1 MNDLTKTK
9 STDFR
14 VEDKFSQRAINLSG
28 SVIREILKVTE
39 RPDVISFAGG
49 LPSPKGFPNTAL
61 LEAFTKVLTDS
72 PEIALQYGPTEGYRP
87 LREWIVQDFAKR
99 GVQISVD
106 EVLIVSGSQQAL
118 DLLGKLFIDDGAK
131 ILVESPSYL
140 GALQS
145 FSVQNPQYATVETDD
160 QGMIPADI
168 TADKAKDA
176 RFIYALPNFQNP
188 TGITMTLARRQEL
201 VDTCA
206 KYGLPIIEDDPY
218 GELRFEGEHL
228 PSLLDLG
235 RKAGATVIR
244 MGSFS
249 KILAPGLRLGFV
261 VAPATVINKM
271 VQLKQATDLHTQTI
285 SQMAVYEAL
294 KGDFLAQHLPT
305 VRELYRKQCHFMLDA
320 LSEYFPDSCKWTRP
334 TGGMFIWASVPE
346 HIDTAAILPQVV
358 EECKVAYVP
367 GMPFYTDLN
376 KAPKNN
382 LRLSFVTV
390 SEDKI
395 KEGISSLGRFIN
407 NLS

>member
-1 MNDLTKTK
+1 MNDSIKIKTA
-9 STDFR
+9 DFR
-14 VEDKFSQRAINLSG
+14 VEDKFSQRAISLSG

-49 LPSPKGFPNTAL
+49 LPSPKGFPNAAL
-61 LEAFTKVLTDS
+61 LDAFTKVLTDN
-72 PEIALQYGPTEGYRP
+72 PEVALQYGPTEGYRP

-99 GVQISVD
+99 NIKIDVE

-145 FSVQNPQYATVETDD
+145 FSVQNPQYATVATDE

-168 TADKAKDA
+168 TAEKAKDA

-188 TGITMTLARRQEL
+188 TGITMSLERRQEL
-201 VDTCA
+201 VESCA
-206 KYGLPIIEDDPY
+206 KFGLPIIEDDPY

-228 PSLLDLG
+228 PSLLELG

-261 VAPATVINKM
+261 VAPAPVINKM

-285 SQMAVYEAL
+285 SQMAVYEAI
-294 KGDFLAQHLPT
+294 KGDFFEQHLPA

-367 GMPFYTDLN
+367 GMPFYTDIN

-395 KEGISSLGRFIN
+395 KQGISSLGHFIK

>member
-1 MNDLTKTK
+1 MNDSIKIKTA
-9 STDFR
+9 DFR

-49 LPSPKGFPNTAL
+49 LPSPKGFPNAAL
-61 LEAFTKVLTDS
+61 LDAFTKVLTDS
-72 PEIALQYGPTEGYRP
+72 PEVALQYGPTEGYRP

-99 GVQISVD
+99 NIKIDVD

-145 FSVQNPQYATVETDD
+145 FSVQNPEYATVATDD

-188 TGITMTLARRQEL
+188 TGITMSLERRQEL
-201 VDTCA
+201 VESCA

-228 PSLLDLG
+228 PSLLELG
-235 RKAGATVIR
+235 RQAGATVIR

-261 VAPATVINKM
+261 VAPASVINKM

-285 SQMAVYEAL
+285 SQMAVYEAI
-294 KGDFLAQHLPT
+294 KGDFFEQHLPA

-367 GMPFYTDLN
+367 GMPFYTDIN

-395 KEGISSLGRFIN
+395 KQGISSLGHFIK

>member
-395 KEGISSLGRFIN
+395 KEGISSLGKFIN

>member
-1 MNDLTKTK
+1 M
-9 STDFR
+9 
-14 VEDKFSQRAINLSG
+14 NLSG

-49 LPSPKGFPNTAL
+49 LPSPKGFPSTPL
-61 LEAFTKVLTDS
+61 LDAFTKVLTET
-72 PEIALQYGPTEGYRP
+72 PEVALQYGPTEGYRP

-99 GVQISVD
+99 GVQLNID

-131 ILVESPSYL
+131 VLVESPSYL

-188 TGITMTLARRQEL
+188 TGITMSLERRQEL
-201 VDTCA
+201 VETCA

-228 PSLLDLG
+228 PSLLALG
-235 RKAGATVIR
+235 RDAAATVIR

-261 VAPATVINKM
+261 IAPAPVINKL

-285 SQMAVYEAL
+285 SQMAVYEAIQ
-294 KGDFLAQHLPT
+294 GDFFEQHLPA
-305 VRELYRKQCHFMLDA
+305 VRELYRQQCHFMLDA
-320 LSEYFPDSCKWTRP
+320 LSEHFPSSCKWTRP
-334 TGGMFIWASVPE
+334 TGGMFIWASMPE

-395 KEGISSLGRFIN
+395 KEGISSLGRFIK

>member
-382 LRLSFVTV
+382 LRVSLVTE
-390 SEDKI
+390 S
-395 KEGISSLGRFIN
+395 
-407 NLS
+407 

>member
-176 RFIYALPNFQNP
+176 CFIYALPNFQNP

>member
-1 MNDLTKTK
+1 MNDLIKTK
-9 STDFR
+9 ITDFP

-61 LEAFTKVLTDS
+61 REAYTKVLTDN
-72 PEIALQYGPTEGYRP
+72 PEVALQYGPTEGYRS
-87 LREWIVQDFAKR
+87 LREWVAEDFTKR
-99 GVQISVD
+99 GVPVDVD

-118 DLLGKLFIDDGAK
+118 DLLGKLFIDDGSK

-145 FSVQNPQYATVETDD
+145 FSVQNPHYATVETDD
-160 QGMIPADI
+160 KGMIPADI

-188 TGITMTLARRQEL
+188 TGITMTLERRQEL
-201 VDTCA
+201 VETCA

-228 PSLLDLG
+228 PSLLELG

-249 KILAPGLRLGFV
+249 KVLAPGLRLGFV
-261 VAPATVINKM
+261 VAPVPVINKM

-285 SQMAVYEAL
+285 SQMAVYEAI
-294 KGDFLAQHLPT
+294 KGEFFDQHLPA
-305 VRELYRKQCHFMLDA
+305 VRELYREQCQFMLNA
-320 LSEYFPDSCKWTRP
+320 LSEHFPENCKWTRP
-334 TGGMFIWASVPE
+334 TGGMFIWASMPE

-367 GMPFYTDLN
+367 GMPFYTDLS

-390 SEDKI
+390 AEDKI
-395 KEGISSLGRFIN
+395 QQGISRLGNFIKN
-407 NLS
+407 IS

>member
-1 MNDLTKTK
+1 MNNSIKTKT
-9 STDFR
+9 TDFR
-14 VEDKFSQRAINLSG
+14 VEDKFSKREINLSG

-49 LPSPKGFPNTAL
+49 LPSPKGFPTTAL
-61 LEAFTKVLTDS
+61 LNAFTKVLTEN
-72 PEIALQYGPTEGYRP
+72 PESALQYGPTEGYRP
-87 LREWIVQDFAKR
+87 LREWIAQDFSKR
-99 GVQISVD
+99 GIKVDLD

-131 ILVESPSYL
+131 VLVESPSYL

-145 FSVQNPQYATVETDD
+145 FSVQTPHYETVQTDD

-168 TADKAKDA
+168 TAEKAKDA

-188 TGITMTLARRQEL
+188 TGITMSLERRLEL
-201 VDTCA
+201 VEICA

-228 PSLLDLG
+228 PSLLELG
-235 RKAGATVIR
+235 RHAGATVIR

-261 VAPATVINKM
+261 IAPAEVINKM
-271 VQLKQATDLHTQTI
+271 VQLKQATDLHTQTV
-285 SQMAVYEAL
+285 SQMAVYEAI
-294 KGDFLAQHLPT
+294 KDNFFEQHLPA
-305 VRELYRKQCHFMLDA
+305 VRDLYRQQCQFMLDA
-320 LSEYFPDSCKWTRP
+320 LSEHFPENSKWTRP
-334 TGGMFIWASVPE
+334 TGGMFIWASLPE

-358 EECKVAYVP
+358 EQCKVAYVP
-367 GMPFYTDLN
+367 GMPFYTDHN

-390 SEDKI
+390 EEDKI
-395 KEGISSLGRFIN
+395 KEGISSLGKFIK

>member
-9 STDFR
+9 TTDFR

-49 LPSPKGFPNTAL
+49 LPSPKGFPSTPL
-61 LEAFTKVLTDS
+61 LDAFTKVLTET
-72 PEIALQYGPTEGYRP
+72 PEVALQYGPTEGYRP

-99 GVQISVD
+99 GVQLNID

-131 ILVESPSYL
+131 VLVESPSYL

-188 TGITMTLARRQEL
+188 TGITMSLERRQEL
-201 VDTCA
+201 VETCA

-228 PSLLDLG
+228 PSLLALG
-235 RKAGATVIR
+235 RDAAATVIR

-261 VAPATVINKM
+261 IAPAPVINKL

-285 SQMAVYEAL
+285 SQMAVYEAIQ
-294 KGDFLAQHLPT
+294 GDFFEQHLPA
-305 VRELYRKQCHFMLDA
+305 VRELYRQQCHFMLDA
-320 LSEYFPDSCKWTRP
+320 LSEHFPSSCKWTRP
-334 TGGMFIWASVPE
+334 TGGMFIWASMPE

-395 KEGISSLGRFIN
+395 KEGISSLGRFIK

>member
-1 MNDLTKTK
+1 MNDSIKTK
-9 STDFR
+9 INDFR

-49 LPSPKGFPNTAL
+49 LPSPKGFPKAAL
-61 LEAFTKVLTDS
+61 LEAFTKVLTDN
-72 PEIALQYGPTEGYRP
+72 PESALQYGPTEGYRP
-87 LREWIVQDFAKR
+87 LREWVAQDFTKR
-99 GVQISVD
+99 GVKVD
-106 EVLIVSGSQQAL
+106 TEEVLIVSGSQQAL

-145 FSVQNPQYATVETDD
+145 FSVQNPRYETVQTDD
-160 QGMIPADI
+160 SGMIPADI
-168 TADKAKDA
+168 TPEKAKDA

-188 TGITMTLARRQEL
+188 TGITMTLERRQEL
-201 VDTCA
+201 VETCA

-228 PSLLDLG
+228 PSLLELG

-249 KILAPGLRLGFV
+249 KILAPGLRIGFV
-261 VAPATVINKM
+261 IAPVEVINKM
-271 VQLKQATDLHTQTI
+271 VQLKQATDLHTQSI
-285 SQMAVYEAL
+285 SQMAVYEAI
-294 KGDFLAQHLPT
+294 KGNFFETHLPA
-305 VRELYRKQCHFMLDA
+305 VRELYREQCQFMLNA
-320 LSEYFPDSCKWTRP
+320 LSEHFPENCKWTRP
-334 TGGMFIWASVPE
+334 TGGMFIWASMPE
-346 HIDTAAILPQVV
+346 SIDTTAILPQVV

-376 KAPKNN
+376 NAPKNN

-390 SEDKI
+390 EKDKI
-395 KEGISSLGRFIN
+395 EEGISSLGRFIKN
-407 NLS
+407 IS

>member
-1 MNDLTKTK
+1 MNNSIKTKT
-9 STDFR
+9 TDFR

-49 LPSPKGFPNTAL
+49 LPSPKGFPTTAL
-61 LEAFTKVLTDS
+61 LNAFTKVLTEN
-72 PEIALQYGPTEGYRP
+72 PESALQYGPTEGYRP
-87 LREWIVQDFAKR
+87 LREWIAQDFSKR
-99 GVQISVD
+99 GIKVDLD

-131 ILVESPSYL
+131 VLVESPSYL

-145 FSVQNPQYATVETDD
+145 FSVQNPHYETVQTDD

-168 TADKAKDA
+168 TAEKAKDA

-188 TGITMTLARRQEL
+188 TGITMSLERRLEL
-201 VDTCA
+201 VEICA

-228 PSLLDLG
+228 PSLLELG
-235 RKAGATVIR
+235 RHAGATVIR

-261 VAPATVINKM
+261 IAPAEVINKM
-271 VQLKQATDLHTQTI
+271 VQLKQATDLHTQTV
-285 SQMAVYEAL
+285 SQMAVYEAI
-294 KGDFLAQHLPT
+294 KDNFFEQHLPA
-305 VRELYRKQCHFMLDA
+305 VRDLYRQQCQFMLDA
-320 LSEYFPDSCKWTRP
+320 LSEHFPENSKWTRP
-334 TGGMFIWASVPE
+334 TGGMFIWASLPE

-358 EECKVAYVP
+358 EQCKVAYVP
-367 GMPFYTDLN
+367 GMPFYTDHN

-390 SEDKI
+390 EEDKI
-395 KEGISSLGRFIN
+395 KEGISSLGKFIK